1 MIVTKSQAAIMT
13 IDTQMK
19 GKINDI
25 IKVVRIIK
33 MTTRETF
40 KGNQPVLTP
49 MTIYRKKARNSYQSK
64 QLHRNMGGV
73 MAAPTEREAEA
84 EVQIIGKI
92 ERNGEN

>member
-1 MIVTKSQAAIMT
+1 MIIRRIQIITDTEIKIVMIVTKSQAAIMT

-64 QLHRNMGGV
+64 
-73 MAAPTEREAEA
+73 
-84 EVQIIGKI
+84 
-92 ERNGEN
+92 